1 MAEMLDGLG
10 VAMCV
15 FDPQDRCQ
23 LWNDA
28 FFAFF
33 PEHQFKIRHGEPY
46 ADNLR
51 RFYAG
56 RLSAAELPRI
66 DAYIQAGIERHQMQM
81 HPFEFEHRGRRIRAT
96 SLAVAGVGRVRT
108 WRFAD
113 AGLSASGHSN
123 SASSSAASQPVD
135 PSRAM
140 LDRVPDGL
148 MICAQD
154 GRIEWVNDS
163 LVKMYGLP
171 DRASAVGATMDAV
184 YRCAWQT
191 QDPLEPCLLEVGLD
205 TMQEQL
211 RFPGAPFELPL
222 PGNRFSRVITQAARG
237 PEAFYAHV
245 DISQIKRQQLQ
256 LAKLNH
262 ELSASTRQAQEA
274 SRSKSQFLANMSHE
288 IRTPL
293 NGILGM
299 AQVLLMPGIGDSE
312 RVDYAR
318 TIVSSGQTLLTLLN
332 DILDLSRV
340 EAGNMPLEAI
350 AVQPLAVITET
361 MALFS
366 EQAKGA
372 GLAIQCQ
379 WGGLPDACYLGDPHR
394 LRQMLSNLVGN
405 AIKFTR
411 QGHIGIEASEISRNE
426 EGALLEFAV
435 SDSGV
440 GIAADKQS
448 LLFHSF
454 TQADTSIT
462 REYGGSGLGLSIVRK
477 LAELMGGGVG
487 VHSEPGQGSR
497 FWFRVWLAHARAMAS
512 AVVPASTPAAQPS
525 VEAAPQQFAG
535 HVLVVEDN
543 RINQLVIQ
551 TLLGKRGVQVT
562 LAGDGQQALDV
573 LKARPPVAPFD
584 LVLMDLQMP
593 VLDGCSATRALRAWE
608 AQTGCSRLPVVALT
622 AGAFADDRQQCLD
635 AGMDAVLTK
644 PIDKGA
650 LEATLARWLGAGVPL

>member
-1 MAEMLDGLG
+1 VLTSEQQRMLGTI
-10 VAMCV
+10 
-15 FDPQDRCQ
+15 
-23 LWNDA
+23 
-28 FFAFF
+28 
-33 PEHQFKIRHGEPY
+33 HQ
-46 ADNLR
+46 
-51 RFYAG
+51 
-56 RLSAAELPRI
+56 S
-66 DAYIQAGIERHQMQM
+66 
-81 HPFEFEHRGRRIRAT
+81 
-96 SLAVAGVGRVRT
+96 
-108 WRFAD
+108 
-113 AGLSASGHSN
+113 
-123 SASSSAASQPVD
+123 
-135 PSRAM
+135 
-140 LDRVPDGL
+140 
-148 MICAQD
+148 
-154 GRIEWVNDS
+154 S
-163 LVKMYGLP
+163 LV
-171 DRASAVGATMDAV
+171 
-184 YRCAWQT
+184 
-191 QDPLEPCLLEVGLD
+191 LL
-205 TMQEQL
+205 
-211 RFPGAPFELPL
+211 
-222 PGNRFSRVITQAARG
+222 
-237 PEAFYAHV
+237 
-245 DISQIKRQQLQ
+245 QI
-256 LAKLNH
+256 
-262 ELSASTRQAQEA
+262 
-274 SRSKSQFLANMSHE
+274 
-288 IRTPL
+288 
-293 NGILGM
+293 
-299 AQVLLMPGIGDSE
+299 
-312 RVDYAR
+312 
-318 TIVSSGQTLLTLLN
+318 LN
-332 DILDLSRV
+332 DILDYFKI
-340 EAGNMPLEAI
+340 EAGKLAVEHI
-350 AVQPLAVITET
+350 AVSLPELVQDVLQLMDSTAQNRSI
-361 MALFS
+361 ALEVWVAPELPTWVFS
-366 EQAKGA
+366 
-372 GLAIQCQ
+372 
-379 WGGLPDACYLGDPHR
+379 DPTR
-394 LRQMLSNLVGN
+394 LRQVLLNLVGN

-440 GIAADKQS
+440 GIAADKQC

-622 AGAFADDRQQCLD
+622 AGAFADDRQQCMD